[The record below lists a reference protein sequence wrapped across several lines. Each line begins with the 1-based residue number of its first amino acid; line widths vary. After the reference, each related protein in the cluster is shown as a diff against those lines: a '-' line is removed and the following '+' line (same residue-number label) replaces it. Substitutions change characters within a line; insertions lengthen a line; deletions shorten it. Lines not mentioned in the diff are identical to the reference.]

1 LFRFLIFPVFLI
13 GLIGASA
20 FAQPDRPGLEAY
32 GKLPLISS
40 AEMSPDGSKIATI
53 VNSDQGTRLVV
64 FNPSGGVIKQIGIAK
79 TKARGVSFYG
89 NQHVVLTVSQTT
101 RTLGFKGEYE
111 FSGSF
116 AISLDDDKIITL
128 LKGTKGLFPA
138 QSGLGDIV
146 GRGSKPDEVL
156 MPAYMRRDGTDP
168 TFDLLRVSLKSGRGK
183 RLRRGKNETIDWFAD
198 GNGNALVREDYD
210 NARDTYEIKHLVDG
224 NWKTLF
230 KDEDAPIP
238 PLAISGVMP
247 DNSGLVFVSVT
258 DDEDGFDELLKL
270 GFDGEITG
278 PLLAQPGKEIDRIY
292 TDGERR
298 VIGVRYSGVE
308 PTYDFLDEK
317 IAKAHKDVAAKLPRA
332 TLYLDSWSDD
342 RSKLLYHMFEGS
354 IGDVWLVVD
363 ADTGAMS
370 VLVNN
375 RGAISADQIAT
386 VSAIEYPARD
396 GLSIPGI
403 LTSPPQVTL
412 ANNPNL
418 PLIVLPHG
426 GPSSYD
432 KLDFDWMAQYFANRG
447 YLVLQ
452 PNFRGSSGYGLAFL
466 DAGRGEWGG
475 KMQDDITDGI
485 EALSNSGMVDKS
497 RVCIV
502 GASYGGY
509 AALAGAAFTPDLYKC
524 VIAIA
529 PVSDLNKMLRDVK
542 RDRGRHHWVLD
553 YWEGLMADG
562 DARKTKLESISPVNF
577 VDNVTA
583 PVLLLHGD
591 DDTVVP
597 YNQSTVMERALR
609 RAGKPVE
616 LIKLKGEDHWL
627 SVADTRLQ
635 TLREMD
641 RFIAEHL
648 PITE

>member
-1 LFRFLIFPVFLI
+1 MFRFLIFSLLLI
-13 GLIGASA
+13 HLIAASA
-20 FAQPDRPGLEAY
+20 FAQSDRPSLEAY

-64 FNPSGGVIKQIGIAK
+64 FNPAGGVIKQIGIAK
-79 TKARGVSFYG
+79 TKARSVSFYG

-116 AISLDDDKIITL
+116 AISLDDDTIITL

-138 QSGLGDIV
+138 QSGLGNIV
-146 GRGSKPDEVL
+146 GRGRKSDEVL
-156 MPAYMRRDGTDP
+156 MPAYMQRDGTDP
-168 TFDLLRVSLKSGRGK
+168 TFDLLKVSLKSGRGK

-198 GNGNALVREDYD
+198 GNGNVLVREDYD

-224 NWKTLF
+224 NWTTIF
-230 KDEDAPIP
+230 KEEDAPIP
-238 PLAISGVMP
+238 PLAIRGVMP
-247 DNSGLVFVSVT
+247 DNSGLVFVSVAE
-258 DDEDGFDELLKL
+258 DEDGFDELLKL
-270 GFDGEITG
+270 GFDGEVSG

-298 VIGVRYSGVE
+298 VIGVRYSGAE

-317 IAKAHKDVAAKLPRA
+317 IAKAHEEVAAKLPRA

-354 IGDVWLVVD
+354 VGDVWLVVE
-363 ADTGAMS
+363 ADTGSMS

-375 RGAISADQIAT
+375 RSAISADQIAT

-396 GLSIPGI
+396 GMSIPGI
-403 LTSPPQVTL
+403 LTSPPQATL

-452 PNFRGSSGYGLAFL
+452 PNFRGSSGYGQAFL

-475 KMQDDITDGI
+475 RMQDDITDGV
-485 EALSNSGMVDKS
+485 EALSNSGMADKS

-509 AALAGAAFTPDLYKC
+509 AALAGATFTPDLYQC
-524 VIAIA
+524 VIAIGA
-529 PVSDLNKMLRDVK
+529 VSDLNKMLRDVK
-542 RDRGRHHWVLD
+542 RDRGGKHWVLD

-562 DARKTKLESISPVNF
+562 EARKSELESISPVNF
-577 VDNVTA
+577 ANDVIA

-597 YNQSTVMERALR
+597 YSQSSVMERALR